1 MSVAQEEFQ
10 RKRAP
15 FVFLAINYPLRN
27 KKGFVLSRNSIFAT
41 LMQHEIVRYSSLIRT
56 INSSSS
62 SSPLSPLLTP
72 FIYFP
77 STSSQRT
84 LPYQQRSKHSP
95 HNRPS
100 SKIDTSRIISTLSLI
115 QIRERSVG
123 RGLANPIC
131 NLGDEEGFS
140 GRRSDGRDENFP
152 VEFCV
157 GVAGI

>member
-1 MSVAQEEFQ
+1 MFVVREDFQ

-15 FVFLAINYPLRN
+15 FVFLAINYPLH
-27 KKGFVLSRNSIFAT
+27 KKRLCAFSQFHLAT

-56 INSSSS
+56 MNSSSS
-62 SSPLSPLLTP
+62 SPFSPLLTP

-84 LPYQQRSKHSP
+84 LPYQQRSKYSP

-123 RGLANPIC
+123 RGLANPIR

>member
-1 MSVAQEEFQ
+1 MFVVREDLQ

-15 FVFLAINYPLRN
+15 FAFLAINYPLQKRLCA
-27 KKGFVLSRNSIFAT
+27 FSQFHLAT
-41 LMQHEIVRYSSLIRT
+41 LMQHKIVRYSSLIRT

-62 SSPLSPLLTP
+62 SSPFSPLLTP

-77 STSSQRT
+77 STLSQRT
-84 LPYQQRSKHSP
+84 LSNQQRSKHSP

-100 SKIDTSRIISTLSLI
+100 GKIDTSRIISTLRLI
-115 QIRERSVG
+115 QIRKRSVG

-131 NLGDEEGFS
+131 DFGDEQTLS
-140 GRRSDGRDENFP
+140 RGRGDGSDEYFP
-152 VEFCV
+152 IEFCV